1 MRRARAE
8 ALKEERGGSVLGKID
23 PYARSM
29 LSESQN
35 PTNQSWRR
43 RQDATDALQGRV
55 RGLRFVLHV
64 WGYQFRVRVS
74 SVASQASAWLVAS
87 FPRQLVVTT
96 AGWEVSERAGCVWGL
111 SSGSASAS
119 LGETPAS
126 ASSGVAPGESALLQ
140 AVELPR

>member
-1 MRRARAE
+1 MGDGEWSGKVSKGPTCELRRVMRRARAE

-74 SVASQASAWLVAS
+74 SVASQASA
-87 FPRQLVVTT
+87 
-96 AGWEVSERAGCVWGL
+96 
-111 SSGSASAS
+111 
-119 LGETPAS
+119 
-126 ASSGVAPGESALLQ
+126 
-140 AVELPR
+140 